1 MASSLDSKRAVGKKM
16 VIACDGTWQNSDQGY
31 DDSVFAPPAAQIPSN
46 VTRIVR
52 AIKHRDDTGIPQI
65 VFYQRGVGANGNEED
80 KVLGGAT
87 GAGLSEH
94 VREAYGFLANNFD
107 PESQDALNDVSRPI
121 DEIVLLGFSRGAF
134 TARAISSLVSDVGLL
149 TRVGMESFWGV
160 FGDWMKQN
168 CQGRQSEWFESQFGK
183 NVSFTDPVYRETLIE
198 HGITRWPM
206 PIRAVGVWDT
216 VGSLGIPLP
225 FHAENVKEF
234 SFVNSKVAEHVQH
247 AFQALGLD
255 EHRNLFTPTLWEWP
269 DNDQNL
275 KKLKQCWFPGVHSNV
290 GGSYPDAGISNIT
303 LAWMISQL
311 EETDG
316 GILTFDPT
324 YLDWLQDMNNKYYI
338 KQKEPIRPWAL
349 GKLYDSAPHNTVK
362 GIFAGLAPIVRTP
375 GRYHV
380 VDDKTGLQTNIS
392 LKNTCECIHPSV
404 RIRMDSGGLGTEEDS
419 KHVSEVSHLLNA
431 VKGLVGLT
439 SNKYSS
445 AALKNYELVES
456 AGVKSEATGASG
468 VIWRAKDGGEGLPE
482 EELGETEVRFLKRS
496 VDTASKV

>member
-1 MASSLDSKRAVGKKM
+1 MASSLDSKRAIGKKM
-16 VIACDGTWQNSDQGY
+16 VIACDGY

-52 AIKHRDDTGIPQI
+52 AIKHKDDTGIPQI
-65 VFYQRGVGANGNEED
+65 VFYQRGVGANGDEED

-149 TRVGMESFWGV
+149 TRAGMESFWGI

-168 CQGRQSEWFESQFGK
+168 VKGRQSEWFESRFGK
-183 NVSFTDPVYRETLIE
+183 KVSFTDPVYRETLIE

-216 VGSLGIPLP
+216 VG
-225 FHAENVKEF
+225 
-234 SFVNSKVAEHVQH
+234 
-247 AFQALGLD
+247 
-255 EHRNLFTPTLWEWP
+255 
-269 DNDQNL
+269 
-275 KKLKQCWFPGVHSNV
+275 
-290 GGSYPDAGISNIT
+290 GSYPDAGISNIT
-303 LAWMISQL
+303 LAWMISQF

-316 GILTFDPT
+316 GILTFDPA
-324 YLDWLQDMNNKYYI
+324 YLDFLQDMNNQYYI

-362 GIFAGLAPIVRTP
+362 GIVAGLAPIVRTP

-380 VDDKTGLQTNIS
+380 VDDKTGLQTNIR

-439 SNKYSS
+439 SSKYSS
-445 AALKNYELVES
+445 AALKNYDLVES
-456 AGVKSEATGASG
+456 AGVKSEATRASG
-468 VIWRAKDGGEGLPE
+468 VAWRARDGGEGLPE
-482 EELGETEVRFLKRS
+482 EELGRTEVRLLKRS
-496 VDTASKV
+496 VDVAGKV